1 MKKFLS
7 FLARQPRWLLWVV
20 YTLLATAI
28 GVINY
33 LTRDASIG
41 LFHIVP
47 IFLAVWTL
55 GGPAGIFIAV
65 LSGIDLVIVNS
76 LLAPGAISIFS
87 VRSWNALME
96 SMFLILTGNI
106 LTLLKK
112 ELDQKKKYA
121 EELEAANQE
130 LDAFNYSVAHD
141 LRRPLNNI
149 SGYCQYILSY
159 AKALDQESRENVT
172 KIYGSTVN
180 MGQLINALLNFSS
193 LSKSEIK
200 PETVNLSEIARS
212 IAVDLRRGDPDRKI
226 QLQVA
231 EGVECT
237 GDPRLLRVV
246 LENLLGNA
254 WKYTARKDAAVI
266 SFDMKLSG
274 GSPVYYVRD
283 NGAGFDATQ
292 ADKVFIPFQ
301 RLHSGSDFAGFGIG
315 LATVQ
320 RIIKRHGGRIW
331 AEAEPE
337 KGATFY
343 FTLPPPK

>member
-1 MKKFLS
+1 MEKLLS
-7 FLARQPRWLLWVV
+7 FLARRPRWLLWVV
-20 YTLLATAI
+20 YTLLASAI

-87 VRSWNALME
+87 VRSWNTLME
-96 SMFLILTGNI
+96 SMFLILIGNI

-130 LDAFNYSVAHD
+130 LDAFNYSAAHD

-149 SGYCQYILSY
+149 SGYCQYILSH
-159 AKALDQESRENVT
+159 AKALDQESREYVT
-172 KIYGSTVN
+172 KIYGSTGN

-212 IAVDLRRGDPDRKI
+212 IAVDLQRGDPDRKV
-226 QLQVA
+226 QLQMA

-254 WKYTARKDAAVI
+254 WKFSKNTQVTQIEFGIGERDGEAFYFI
-266 SFDMKLSG
+266 SDNGVGFDMAYAHKL
-274 GSPVYYVRD
+274 
-283 NGAGFDATQ
+283 F
-292 ADKVFIPFQ
+292 KPFQ
-301 RLHSGSDFAGFGIG
+301 RLHGITEFTGTGIG
-315 LATVQ
+315 LASVQ
-320 RIIKRHGGRIW
+320 RIINRHGGRVW
-331 AEAEPE
+331 VESSLE
-337 KGATFY
+337 KGSTFY
-343 FTLPPPK
+343 FTLTE